1 MCIQQRILED
11 LAKGVVEFD
20 ADLTKTA
27 AEEVVKE
34 NVDVL
39 LAINEGL
46 IKGMNEAGRLYEEEE
61 YFVPELLLASDS
73 LYTGLEVLTPH
84 LPKNEQ
90 EKKIKIVLGVVQ
102 GDTHDIGKNLV
113 KILLEVG
120 RFEIFDLGRDIPAE
134 DFVSKAKEVNADIIG
149 LSTLMTTTMPQMP
162 KVINLLKQEGLN
174 KRIKVI
180 IGGGPIS
187 PAYAESIGAD
197 GYAENANNAVKV
209 IKGLLEEQTQEAIA

>member
-1 MCIQQRILED
+1 MCKQQRILED

-20 ADLTKTA
+20 SDLTKTA
-27 AEEVVKE
+27 AQEAINE

-39 LAINEGL
+39 LAINDGL

-84 LPKNEQ
+84 LQQNEQ
-90 EKKIKIVLGVVQ
+90 DKKIKIVLGVVQ

-120 RFEIFDLGRDIPAE
+120 RFEIYDLGRDIPAE

-174 KRIKVI
+174 NRIKVI

-197 GYAENANNAVKV
+197 GYAENANNAVHV
-209 IKGLLEEQTQEAIA
+209 IKGLLGEQTQEAIA